1 MIVDMNQKLV
11 CIIDDNDDIREIY
24 RMKFASEGI
33 ETITA
38 ADGLE
43 GLRIIREKRPAI
55 ILLDIQMPLMDGIE
69 VLRELKADAELCKT
83 PVIILSNVDS
93 DDMFRTVTDLGAAEY
108 YLVKSLVDP
117 QRVIDV
123 AMEALQGESEGE

>member
-1 MIVDMNQKLV
+1 MEEQRLV
-11 CIIDDNDDIREIY
+11 CIVDDNDDIRDIY

-38 ADGLE
+38 ADGAE
-43 GLRIIREKRPAI
+43 GLRLIRENRPSV
-55 ILLDIQMPLMDGIE
+55 ILLDIQMPVMDGIS
-69 VLRELKADAELCKT
+69 VLRELKADPELSKI

-93 DDMFRTVTDLGAAEY
+93 DDMFRTVTELGAAEY

-123 AMEALQGESEGE
+123 ALEALQGESEEE

>member
-1 MIVDMNQKLV
+1 MDQKLV

-24 RMKFASEGI
+24 RMKFATEGI

-38 ADGLE
+38 ADGAE
-43 GLRIIREKRPAI
+43 GLRIIREKRPSV
-55 ILLDIQMPLMDGIE
+55 ILLDIQMPVMDGIA
-69 VLRELKADAELCKT
+69 VLRELKAEPELSKI

-93 DDMFRTVTDLGAAEY
+93 DDMFRTVTELGAAEY

-123 AMEALQGESEGE
+123 AMEALHGEDE

>member
-1 MIVDMNQKLV
+1 MYMEGKLI

-38 ADGLE
+38 ADGAE
-43 GLRIIREKRPAI
+43 GMRLIREKRPSV
-55 ILLDIQMPLMDGIE
+55 ILLDIQMPVMDGIA
-69 VLRELKADAELCKT
+69 VLRELKGDTELCKI

-123 AMEALQGESEGE
+123 AMEALQGESTEE

>member
-1 MIVDMNQKLV
+1 MNQKLV